1 MSAWE
6 SIWIC
11 WVGRITTLSIE
22 SRKGGDITTH
32 VLIQLWTTRY
42 IEAVYDTRGIC
53 VLNDVGVGSNER
65 LRSKDKGKVGG

>member
-1 MSAWE
+1 MRRYHNT
-6 SIWIC
+6 C
-11 WVGRITTLSIE
+11 THPTLDDEI
-22 SRKGGDITTH
+22 
-32 VLIQLWTTRY
+32 